1 MGSTEKNEGNA
12 VRDQNW
18 QRKEYESWDEAFR
31 GLTPVVRQQSV
42 RVAAYTQALF
52 VQACKLRLGANSKE
66 GEERMRGQYADLAYK
81 CGMYHQLGKALV
93 PPEYQVWQNDFT
105 EEEQAVYKKYT
116 TDGRLLVASLQEKNA
131 RARDR
136 RKGEMKELPT
146 MNIPWLM
153 LRESCE
159 QHMERWDGS
168 GYPEGRQGAG
178 ISLIAQIVGMAKELD
193 RLASETKS
201 ETPFD
206 IAFNSILKGEGT
218 EWSPTMII
226 LLKASKD
233 ACYSVYKKYITY
245 TRTLPKTIPLV
256 DKRPDR
262 VMGLK
267 YRPMV
272 SNQAGDVSLYEA
284 VPRFG
289 GIANQPGETE
299 GAEELRELFRRTN
312 LVEELSWY
320 FLYEAA
326 DTVVR
331 IQNCK
336 LELEGIL
343 LNMLPDFYTIGTQLQ
358 KFNQLFSD
366 QPIKRESLLLTIPD
380 ELVRTCSKTNM
391 EIVQRYLRNGL
402 TLVVDG
408 YRPDDQLPPERL
420 LELGFTHLRLHPE
433 LYLSQETA
441 NTMNTLRHMGFTL
454 LGGNADSP
462 DTLAWLLACGV
473 KCASGT
479 MTGVQV
485 DEDELVLDSLAREE
499 LGPQP
504 LVLET
509 APAEETPAEVPA
521 EAAPDE
527 ESSPEESPAEDEA
540 AEDAPVEETPAEE
553 TPVEEEPEAESEQ
566 A

>member
-1 MGSTEKNEGNA
+1 M
-12 VRDQNW
+12 RDQNW

-42 RVAAYTQALF
+42 RIAAYTQALF
-52 VQACKLRLGANSKE
+52 VQACKLRLGANTKE

-116 TDGRLLVASLQEKNA
+116 ADGRLLVASLQEKNA
-131 RARDR
+131 RIKDK
-136 RKGEMKELPT
+136 RKGEYRERPT
-146 MNIPWLM
+146 VNIPWLM
-153 LRESCE
+153 LREACE

-168 GYPEGRQGAG
+168 GYPAGRRGSE
-178 ISLIAQIVGMAKELD
+178 ISYIAQIVGMAKELD

-201 ETPFD
+201 ENPFQ
-206 IAFNSILKGEGT
+206 IAFDTLVAGERSA
-218 EWSPTMII
+218 WSASMIAV
-226 LLKASKD
+226 LKASKD
-233 ACYSVYKKYITY
+233 ACYAIYQKYITY

-262 VMGLK
+262 IMGLK

-272 SNQAGDVSLYEA
+272 GSRGGDVVLYEA
-284 VPRFG
+284 TPRFG

-299 GAEELRELFRRTN
+299 GAEELRDLFRRTN

-320 FLYEAA
+320 FLYEAS

-336 LELEGIL
+336 LELKGIL

-358 KFNQLFSD
+358 KFNQLFID
-366 QPIKRESLLLTIPD
+366 QPIERSNLLLTVPD
-380 ELVRTCSKTNM
+380 ELIRTCSKTNL
-391 EIVQRYLRNGL
+391 EIMQRYLRNGII
-402 TLVVDG
+402 LVVDG
-408 YRPDDQLPPERL
+408 YRPDEQLPPERL

-473 KCASGT
+473 YGASGT

-485 DEDELVLDSLAREE
+485 DEDELILDSLAREE
-499 LGPQP
+499 TGSQP
-504 LVLET
+504 ITPET
-509 APAEETPAEVPA
+509 TSVEEAPVEEAPAEE
-521 EAAPDE
+521 
-527 ESSPEESPAEDEA
+527 
-540 AEDAPVEETPAEE
+540 APVEEAPAEE
-553 TPVEEEPEAESEQ
+553 EPVAEPEEA
-566 A
+566 

>member
-1 MGSTEKNEGNA
+1 MRE
-12 VRDQNW
+12 QNW
-18 QRKEYESWDEAFR
+18 QRKEYESWDDAFR

-42 RVAAYTQALF
+42 RIAAYTQALF

-116 TDGRLLVASLQEKNA
+116 SDGRLLVASLQEKNA
-131 RARDR
+131 RAKDK
-136 RKGEMKELPT
+136 RKGEMQELPT

-168 GYPEGRQGAG
+168 GYPAGRRGAQ

-206 IAFNSILKGEGT
+206 IAFDTIVAGEGT
-218 EWSPTMII
+218 AWSHAMII
-226 LLKASKD
+226 LLKATKD
-233 ACYSVYKKYITY
+233 ACYAVYQKYISY
-245 TRTLPKTIPLV
+245 TRTIPKTSPLV

-262 VMGLK
+262 IMGLK

-272 SNQAGDVSLYEA
+272 CNQAGDVSLYEA

-299 GAEELRELFRRTN
+299 GAEELRDLFRRTN

-336 LELEGIL
+336 LELKGIL

-358 KFNQLFSD
+358 KFNQLFID

-391 EIVQRYLRNGL
+391 EIIQRYLRNGL

-408 YRPDDQLPPERL
+408 YRPDEQLPPERL

-441 NTMNTLRHMGFTL
+441 NTMNTLRRMGFTL

-473 KCASGT
+473 SCASGT

-499 LGPQP
+499 FGPQP
-504 LVLET
+504 LSLET
-509 APAEETPAEVPA
+509 TSTEEPADDAAPVEDSPVEEVPAEETPAE
-521 EAAPDE
+521 EA
-527 ESSPEESPAEDEA
+527 PEDGAQA
-540 AEDAPVEETPAEE
+540 
-553 TPVEEEPEAESEQ
+553 EAESEQ
-566 A
+566 V